1 MTWPPSCADARGRL
15 DALETGD
22 EVTDLRAVFSWSYR
36 KLSPPAA
43 RMFRLLGLHQGPD
56 ISAAAAASLAGLP
69 VGEARAA
76 LAELTRASLLTED
89 AAGRFGCHDLLRAY
103 AAEQAADGERA
114 AEREAARRRLADHY
128 LRTAHAAASE
138 RLYPA
143 RGHVELPPWPPDVAP
158 EKFAVPTR
166 RRSPGSTP
174 NTASCR
180 RPSSPWPPSQGLD
193 GTAGSWPGT
202 GHRS

>member
-1 MTWPPSCADARGRL
+1 LSVTCARAVTRPGVALGDVAAELRDARGRL

-56 ISAAAAASLAGLP
+56 ISAAAASLAGLP
-69 VGEARAA
+69 AGEARGA

-89 AAGRFGCHDLLRAY
+89 AAGRLSCHDLLRAY

-114 AEREAARRRLADHY
+114 AEREAARGR
-128 LRTAHAAASE
+128 AA
-138 RLYPA
+138 R
-143 RGHVELPPWPPDVAP
+143 
-158 EKFAVPTR
+158 
-166 RRSPGSTP
+166 
-174 NTASCR
+174 
-180 RPSSPWPPSQGLD
+180 
-193 GTAGSWPGT
+193 
-202 GHRS
+202 